1 MPPPEQELSELDRR
15 KRTVWLLAGGAA
27 SLILPLLGVA
37 YLHWSSISGAP
48 GPSGRNDVFE
58 RRDGGEKRITPT
70 QTAVPVSAMMT
81 PPPSSLPTAG
91 KTEKPAGSSLDF
103 IKSNEEMTAKVADPP
118 KAATA
123 PAAAPAAAPAS
134 AVPAPAPSS
143 AAKAPSKKGKKEFSM
158 PKLQPSRGFTNFKGA
173 PAGKGTA
180 APQGGAPAG
189 GDSQDLLK
197 NLPPDA
203 ANNPQLQE
211 YLKKQQ
217 GR

>member
-1 MPPPEQELSELDRR
+1 MPAPEQELSEQDRK
-15 KRTVWLLAGGAA
+15 KRTIWLMVGGAA

-37 YLHWSSISGAP
+37 YLHWSSISRAQ

-58 RRDGGEKRITPT
+58 RRDGGEKRLTPS
-70 QTAVPVSAMMT
+70 QTAVPVSALAS
-81 PPPSSLPTAG
+81 PPPSPLTAG
-91 KTEKPAGSSLDF
+91 GRTGQPSGSSLDF
-103 IKSNEEMTAKVADPP
+103 IKPNGELAAKVAEPP

-123 PAAAPAAAPAS
+123 PAPAAAPAAAATET
-134 AVPAPAPSS
+134 PAPAK
-143 AAKAPSKKGKKEFSM
+143 AASKKGKKEFSM
-158 PKLQPSRGFTNFKGA
+158 PKLQPSRGFTNFSS
-173 PAGKGTA
+173 GKGSGKAAA
-180 APQGGAPAG
+180 APQGG

-217 GR
+217 GK